1 MGEMIRSVCMI
12 CGVQY
17 GTKPDGRQE
26 VRDSH
31 GFCQLHYDEAM
42 ANINSQIAELQGDR
56 AHGGD
61 NERAV

>member
-1 MGEMIRSVCMI
+1 MI

-42 ANINSQIAELQGDR
+42 ANINSQIAELQGYR